1 MNRVVHFEIQA
12 ENPERAASFYRE
24 VFGWQIDE
32 WLIPKVKIKDENRY
46 WQVTTGSEAEPGI
59 NGGLVFR
66 RGPPPAEGQSVNSFV
81 CTVEVPHLD
90 EYMDRVLQAGGRIT
104 VPKMEIA
111 GVGWLAYCLDS
122 ENNIFGMMQSD
133 GNAQQ

>member
-66 RGPPPAEGQSVNSFV
+66 RGPPPHFAAV
-81 CTVEVPHLD
+81 
-90 EYMDRVLQAGGRIT
+90 
-104 VPKMEIA
+104 
-111 GVGWLAYCLDS
+111 
-122 ENNIFGMMQSD
+122 
-133 GNAQQ
+133 